1 MERTGELGYDDYTV
15 FAGSSEHDVM
25 CSKIF
30 WNSVTLQPPLES
42 RLVSGDVEQRLR
54 AAGEAKNLTRKNYTQ
69 QELKDLKTDYFLLE
83 AQRVQDIEQ
92 RSIYM
97 HKPGVDYNV
106 FKEKPDP
113 LLFIHSCTSV
123 AGAQRGKAKR
133 REEIIALLKKQRED
147 CIKKDLV
154 SFGHKLSNQM
164 EEQRLTTLDIEEM
177 EDIRAVRQLQ

>member
-97 HKPGVDYNV
+97 HK
-106 FKEKPDP
+106 
-113 LLFIHSCTSV
+113 
-123 AGAQRGKAKR
+123 AKR